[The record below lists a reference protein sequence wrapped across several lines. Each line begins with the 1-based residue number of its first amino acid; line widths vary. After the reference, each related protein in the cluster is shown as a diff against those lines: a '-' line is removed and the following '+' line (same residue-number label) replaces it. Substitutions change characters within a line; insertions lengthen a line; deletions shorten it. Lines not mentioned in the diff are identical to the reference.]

1 MKKTTKNKNFDNLLK
16 TSINAAEDISKGNER
31 GLAVMNDY
39 LAEYLKSFVLVG
51 YDTKGESVVI
61 LSGKTAQDYDSLET
75 LLRRVAGIDF
85 FRDVQEQTNT
95 NTNTNE

>member
-1 MKKTTKNKNFDNLLK
+1 VKKTTKNKNFDNLLK
-16 TSINAAEDISKGNER
+16 TSINAAEDISNGNQQ
-31 GLAVMNDY
+31 GLSVMNDY

-75 LLRRVAGIDF
+75 LLRRVSNIDF
-85 FRDVQEQTNT
+85 FNNIQEEKDT
-95 NTNTNE
+95 

>member
-16 TSINAAEDISKGNER
+16 TSINAAEDISNGNEQ
-31 GLAVMNDY
+31 GLSVMNDY
-39 LAEYLKSFVLVG
+39 LAEYLKSFVLLG

-75 LLRRVAGIDF
+75 LLRRVSNIDF
-85 FRDVQEQTNT
+85 FNNIQEEKDT
-95 NTNTNE
+95 

>member
-16 TSINAAEDISKGNER
+16 TSINAAEDISNGNQR
-31 GLAVMNDY
+31 GLSVMNDY
-39 LAEYLKSFVLVG
+39 LSEYLKSFVLVG

-75 LLRRVAGIDF
+75 LLRRVSNIEF
-85 FRDVQEQTNT
+85 FNSIQE
-95 NTNTNE
+95 EKDA

>member
-75 LLRRVAGIDF
+75 LLRRVSNIDF
-85 FRDVQEQTNT
+85 FNNIQEEKDT
-95 NTNTNE
+95 

>member
-16 TSINAAEDISKGNER
+16 TSINAAEDISNGNEQ
-31 GLAVMNDY
+31 GLSVMNDY
-39 LAEYLKSFVLVG
+39 LAEYLKSFVLLG

-75 LLRRVAGIDF
+75 LLRRISNIDF
-85 FRDVQEQTNT
+85 FNNIQEEKDT
-95 NTNTNE
+95 

>member
-1 MKKTTKNKNFDNLLK
+1 MKKTIKNKNFDNLLK
-16 TSINAAEDISKGNER
+16 TSINAAEDISNGNEQ
-31 GLAVMNDY
+31 GLAIMNDY

-75 LLRRVAGIDF
+75 LLRRVSSIDF
-85 FRDVQEQTNT
+85 FENIQE
-95 NTNTNE
+95 EKGHE

>member
-1 MKKTTKNKNFDNLLK
+1 VKKTTKNKNFDNLLK

-75 LLRRVAGIDF
+75 LLRRVSNIDF
-85 FRDVQEQTNT
+85 FNNIQEEKDT
-95 NTNTNE
+95 

>member
-16 TSINAAEDISKGNER
+16 TSINAAEDISNGNQQ
-31 GLAVMNDY
+31 GLSVMNDY

-75 LLRRVAGIDF
+75 LLRRVGNIDF
-85 FRDVQEQTNT
+85 FNNIQEEKDT
-95 NTNTNE
+95 

>member
-75 LLRRVAGIDF
+75 LLRRVSNIDF
-85 FRDVQEQTNT
+85 FSSIQE
-95 NTNTNE
+95 EKDA

>member
-16 TSINAAEDISKGNER
+16 TSINAAEDISNGNEQ
-31 GLAVMNDY
+31 GLSVMNDY
-39 LAEYLKSFVLVG
+39 LAEYLKSFILVG

-75 LLRRVAGIDF
+75 LLKRVSNIDF
-85 FRDVQEQTNT
+85 FNNIQEEKDT
-95 NTNTNE
+95 

>member
-75 LLRRVAGIDF
+75 LLRRVSNIDF
-85 FRDVQEQTNT
+85 FSNIQEEKDT
-95 NTNTNE
+95 

>member
-1 MKKTTKNKNFDNLLK
+1 VKKTTKNKNFDNLLK
-16 TSINAAEDISKGNER
+16 AGVNAAEDISRGNEQ

-39 LAEYLKSFVLVG
+39 LAEYLKSFVLLG

-75 LLRRVAGIDF
+75 LLRRVSSIDF
-85 FRDVQEQTNT
+85 FENIQE
-95 NTNTNE
+95 EKGHE

>member
-1 MKKTTKNKNFDNLLK
+1 MKKINKNKNFDNLLK
-16 TSINAAEDISKGNER
+16 AGVNAAEDISRGNEQ

-39 LAEYLKSFVLVG
+39 LAEYLKSFVLLG

-75 LLRRVAGIDF
+75 LLRRVSSIDF
-85 FRDVQEQTNT
+85 FENIQE
-95 NTNTNE
+95 EKGHE

>member
-1 MKKTTKNKNFDNLLK
+1 VKKITKNKNFDNLLK
-16 TSINAAEDISKGNER
+16 AGVNAAEDISKGNEQ

-39 LAEYLKSFVLVG
+39 LAEYLKSFVLLG

-75 LLRRVAGIDF
+75 LLRRVSSIDF
-85 FRDVQEQTNT
+85 FENIQE
-95 NTNTNE
+95 EKGHE

>member
-16 TSINAAEDISKGNER
+16 TSINAAEDISNGNEQ
-31 GLAVMNDY
+31 GLSVMNDY
-39 LAEYLKSFVLVG
+39 LAEYLKSFVLLG

-75 LLRRVAGIDF
+75 LLRRVGNIDF
-85 FRDVQEQTNT
+85 FNNIQEEKDT
-95 NTNTNE
+95 

>member
-16 TSINAAEDISKGNER
+16 TSINAAEDISNGNEQ
-31 GLAVMNDY
+31 GLSVMNDY
-39 LAEYLKSFVLVG
+39 LSEYLKSFVLLG

-75 LLRRVAGIDF
+75 LLRRVGNIDF
-85 FRDVQEQTNT
+85 LNNIQEERDT
-95 NTNTNE
+95 

>member
-1 MKKTTKNKNFDNLLK
+1 MKKTTKDKNFDNLLK
-16 TSINAAEDISKGNER
+16 TSINAAEDISNGNEQ
-31 GLAVMNDY
+31 GLSVMNDY

-75 LLRRVAGIDF
+75 LLRRVGNIDF
-85 FRDVQEQTNT
+85 FNNIQEEKDT
-95 NTNTNE
+95 

>member
-16 TSINAAEDISKGNER
+16 TSINAAEDISNGNEQ
-31 GLAVMNDY
+31 GLSVMNDY

-75 LLRRVAGIDF
+75 LLRRVSNIDF
-85 FRDVQEQTNT
+85 FNNIQEEKDT
-95 NTNTNE
+95 

>member
-39 LAEYLKSFVLVG
+39 LAEYLKSFVLLG

-75 LLRRVAGIDF
+75 LLRRVSNIDF
-85 FRDVQEQTNT
+85 FNNIQEEKDT
-95 NTNTNE
+95 

>member
-16 TSINAAEDISKGNER
+16 TSINAAEDISNGNQQ
-31 GLAVMNDY
+31 GLSVMNDY

-75 LLRRVAGIDF
+75 LLRRVSNIEF
-85 FRDVQEQTNT
+85 FNNIQE
-95 NTNTNE
+95 EKDA

>member
-1 MKKTTKNKNFDNLLK
+1 MKKTTKNKNFHNLLK

-75 LLRRVAGIDF
+75 LLRRVSNIDF
-85 FRDVQEQTNT
+85 FNNIQEEKDT
-95 NTNTNE
+95 